1 MATIIVED
9 PKTPESVQPQKS
21 DGESAETIR
30 LAQEAGRVTE
40 SNRQLQ
46 QELAEVKAQYEEMR
60 RSGEADR
67 TSLAELR
74 ATISDLKAALEEDD
88 EPEAVEKVTPPPVE
102 EKPKEEE
109 KPKRPRSLLQKL
121 LYG

>member
-1 MATIIVED
+1 M
-9 PKTPESVQPQKS
+9 
-21 DGESAETIR
+21 
-30 LAQEAGRVTE
+30 TE

-88 EPEAVEKVTPPPVE
+88 EPEAVEKVAPPPVE

-109 KPKRPRSLLQKL
+109 KPKRSKNTFWKIVL
-121 LYG
+121 GG